1 MKIKYL
7 FIFLFLL
14 TLIYFWWRMFF
25 YQKKF
30 TRQEFPAKWRII
42 LKRKV
47 RFYRNLSTPEKD
59 RFEQSMLRFLDD
71 VTITGVEIIVD
82 DKDIVLVAAS
92 AVIPLFGFPDWQY
105 HNLNEVL
112 LYEGSFSDTYQTK
125 DGKRNILGMV
135 GTGAMSKMM
144 ILSKPAL
151 HHGFK
156 NRRTKSNV
164 GIHEFVHLLDMAD
177 GAIDGLP
184 EMLMKRQF
192 VIPWLH
198 EMHKEIK
205 QIKKNKSNINPYG
218 ATNEAEFFSVASEYF
233 FNQPNQFSKDHPE
246 LFELLEEIYRQD
258 LA

>member
-1 MKIKYL
+1 MEIKYVFVL
-7 FIFLFLL
+7 LFLL
-14 TLIYFWWRMFF
+14 ALTYFWWKIFF
-25 YQKKF
+25 AKKEF
-30 TRQEFPAKWRII
+30 TRQEFSGKWRIM

-47 RFYRNLSTPEKD
+47 RFYRNLNDAEKD

-71 VTITGVEIIVD
+71 VTITGVELVVD
-82 DKDIVLVAAS
+82 DRDRILVAAS
-92 AVIPLFGFPDWQY
+92 AVIPLFGFPDWRY
-105 HNLNEVL
+105 RNLNEVL

-151 HHGFK
+151 HQGFK
-156 NRRTKSNV
+156 NKRSKSNV

-177 GAIDGLP
+177 GATDGIP
-184 EMLMKRQF
+184 EMLMKRQY

-205 QIKKNKSNINPYG
+205 QIKQRKSNINPYG

-233 FNQPNQFSKDHPE
+233 FNQPKQFSKDYPE
-246 LFELLEEIYRQD
+246 LFELMEEIYRQD